1 MSGEPVTANNAPA
14 KTTAETTT
22 TTAAATVTKT
32 TTEATMATKFST
44 SSKSTK
50 DLTNLIT
57 MVVTLFLLGTIGHL
71 YGETAHFSLGHI
83 TGFHAFL
90 RFLNIDA
97 HGKNCSS
104 FL

>member
-32 TTEATMATKFST
+32 TTEATMATK

-90 RFLNIDA
+90 RFLNIDSHSA
-97 HGKNCSS
+97 GKNCSS

>member
-1 MSGEPVTANNAPA
+1 
-14 KTTAETTT
+14 
-22 TTAAATVTKT
+22 
-32 TTEATMATKFST
+32 MATKSST
-44 SSKSTK
+44 SSK

-90 RFLNIDA
+90 RFLNIDSHA
-97 HGKNCSS
+97 AGKNCSS
-104 FL
+104 FLSKTKNLVLMPLPLFHTQPCVGAGPTTWWSPLPF